1 MKAGATQN
9 ETTSASESNSTPNWL
24 VVLVRR
30 ATLPSSR
37 SSTMATNTDT
47 AASVYRC

>member
-1 MKAGATQN
+1 MNAGATPK

-30 ATLPSSR
+30 ATLPSSM
-37 SSTMATNTDT
+37 SMTMATKMAS
-47 AASVYRC
+47 AASV